1 MDFDYSVEHFY
12 KNFIMDDAKFG
23 LKIYN
28 TQRGKPLH
36 VLSLNFDKSECFR

>member
-12 KNFIMDDAKFG
+12 KTFITDDAKFG

-28 TQRGKPLH
+28 TQRGKPIH
-36 VLSLNFDKSECFR
+36 VLSL